1 MSAPRALTQRAEATE
16 ARRPA
21 RARRSPGLREH
32 VRLLIQS
39 VVGVLPD
46 EALTERKS
54 SAGAYLALHVSCLL
68 TSEEQRREV
77 YLKLR
82 ADPQVVFTL

>member
-1 MSAPRALTQRAEATE
+1 MPDAQPPPLEYPALYVFRLIG
-16 ARRPA
+16 
-21 RARRSPGLREH
+21 RRSPGLREH

-77 YLKLR
+77 YLKLK